1 MEYLFLVLGLALLVF
16 AGDYLVDSASGIAKH
31 FGLPSLI
38 IGMTVVAFGTSAPEL
53 LVSVMGGLNGHSA
66 IALGNVTGSNTV
78 NVSIIVGITA
88 LICPFYVS
96 RVSINRDCMFLL
108 GITIVACLLGF
119 VGDELSRLDG
129 FLLLA
134 VTIAFVCYTIR
145 QSMKSPDCSQTETSE
160 EDNTKQRTMPVN
172 IIILILSLAGLSWG
186 ADLVV
191 DSATKIATEWGVSER
206 IISVT
211 IVAIG
216 TSLPELT
223 ASIISAIKKQPDLT
237 IGNIIGSNIFN
248 IGFVLGCSTLATP
261 IELTSTSDITMAQFG
276 HDTIWMFGFE
286 VMLLIGMINVTNNWT
301 MMKEKHDWKELFST
315 DKGLVGRIW
324 GLSALALYA
333 GYLYLILTEGY

>member
-1 MEYLFLVLGLALLVF
+1 MILGLVLLVV

-66 IALGNVTGSNTV
+66 IALGNVTGSNTI
-78 NVSIIVGITA
+78 NVSIIVGMTA
-88 LICPFYVS
+88 LICPFYVA
-96 RVSINRDCMFLL
+96 RESINRDCMFLL
-108 GITIVACLLGF
+108 GITVIACLLGF
-119 VGDELSRLDG
+119 AGNELSRLDG
-129 FLLLA
+129 AILLA
-134 VTIAFVCYTIR
+134 MTIAFVYWTIN
-145 QSMKSPDCSQTETSE
+145 KSINSGECRQTE
-160 EDNTKQRTMPVN
+160 DNRDEKDEKTRGMAVN
-172 IIILILSLAGLSWG
+172 IVILILSLAGLSFG

-191 DSATKIATEWGVSER
+191 DSATQIATALGISER

-223 ASIISAIKKQPDLT
+223 ASIISALKKQPDLT

-248 IGFVLGCSTLATP
+248 IGFVLGCSTMAAP
-261 IELTSTSDITMAQFG
+261 IPLSEDSAISMSQYA

-286 VMLLIGMINVTNNWT
+286 FMLLIGMINVTNNWA

-315 DKGLVGRIW
+315 NKGLVGRIW
-324 GLSALALYA
+324 GFSALALYA
-333 GYLYLILTEGY
+333 GYLYLILSKDY